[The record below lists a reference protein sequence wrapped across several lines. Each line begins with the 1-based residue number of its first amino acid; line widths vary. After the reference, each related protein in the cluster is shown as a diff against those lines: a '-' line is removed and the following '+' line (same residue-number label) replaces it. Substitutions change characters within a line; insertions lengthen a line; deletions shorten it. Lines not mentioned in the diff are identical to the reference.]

1 MSSCLHEIFCTVRGE
16 IYATD
21 KHKERLKYS
30 RHYCLYATLGMRF
43 LLHLHIGINN
53 LRLESSLKVRLSI
66 LGASQNIILS
76 GFFPSGSH
84 QSVQLHP
91 EKRNQTHIA
100 WNAVGWL
107 SDIQLCVSNT
117 TVDMANV
124 LHRFHFSL
132 VENSVIYIF
141 SQVLS
146 ATWGYTHFTS
156 PVKRPWTKKM
166 IK

>member
-1 MSSCLHEIFCTVRGE
+1 MSSCLQEMFCTVRQK

-30 RHYCLYATLGMRF
+30 RLYSLGMRF

-53 LRLESSLKVRLSI
+53 LRLESWLKVRLSI
-66 LGASQNIILS
+66 LDASQNIILS

-84 QSVQLHP
+84 QSVQMHP
-91 EKRNQTHIA
+91 EKRNQTHVT

-107 SDIQLCVSNT
+107 SDIQLCVLNT
-117 TVDMANV
+117 TVYTANV
-124 LHRFHFSL
+124 LHRFYFSL
-132 VENSVIYIF
+132 AENSVIYIF
-141 SQVLS
+141 SQALS
-146 ATWGYTHFTS
+146 ATWGYTHFTR
-156 PVKRPWTKKM
+156 PVRRAWTKKM